1 MDSRERVLRAFDFK
15 ESDKVPAWCGASPE
29 FMLKS
34 MVALNTDEEGVR
46 RRFGD
51 DFRRVF
57 GKYNEPGYSISE
69 GITWKSPFGVERTG
83 IGYGQPVSHPLKE
96 ATTVKQIL
104 DYPWPDPLWVDVS
117 SIKQE
122 ADKYN
127 REYAILGGDWSPYW
141 HDAIDLL
148 GMEELYIKMYQYP
161 EVVHTVMDQIVNYY
175 YKVSENIF
183 EAAGNSI
190 DIFFIG
196 NDFGCQTGPLMGVD
210 LFEEFLIPPLKKLI
224 DLGHRFGY
232 KTMLHCCGS
241 FSILLPSMIKAG
253 LDGIHALQPDCYGM
267 DLYELK
273 KKFGSDIL
281 LNGGIDS
288 RNVLIN
294 GDPDYVRAETKR
306 VLDIMAPGGGYVAGA
321 SHDYILGDT
330 PFENVLAMFD
340 TITEYRIRS

>member
-1 MDSRERVLRAFDFK
+1 MDSRERVIRAFAFR

-29 FMLKS
+29 FMMKS
-34 MVALNTDEEGVR
+34 MQALNTDEEGVR

-51 DFRRVF
+51 DFRRILGVY
-57 GKYNEPGYSISE
+57 KEPGYKVSE
-69 GITWKSPFGVERTG
+69 GVTWKSPFGVERTG
-83 IGYGQPVSHPLKE
+83 IGYGQPVSHPLKG

-104 DYPWPDPLWVDVS
+104 DYPWPDPSWVDVS
-117 SIKQE
+117 NIKND

-127 REYAILGGDWSPYW
+127 REFAILAGDWSPYW

-148 GMEELYIKMYQYP
+148 GMEELYIKMYTYP
-161 EVVHTVMDQIVNYY
+161 DVVHKLMDQIIGYY

-196 NDFGCQTGPLMGVD
+196 NDFGCQTGPLMGAD

-224 DLGHRFGY
+224 DLGHRFGH

-241 FSILLPSMIKAG
+241 ISILLPSMIKAG

-267 DLYELK
+267 NLYELK
-273 KKFGSDIL
+273 KNFGTKIL

-294 GDPDYVRAETKR
+294 GDPDFVRAETKK
-306 VLDIMAPGGGYVAGA
+306 VLDIMAPGGGYIAGA
-321 SHDYILGDT
+321 SHDYILGET

-340 TITEYRIRS
+340 TITEYKTGY